1 MWAQTRDMNGRT
13 TAPRDTDETRRQIA
27 FEVRNVTSA
36 ITLVASGAATCVTVA
51 GLRFGEQVVAQL
63 QAEAVS
69 AGIRLEPV
77 YWDEDAGCD
86 VIARKIDD
94 A

>member
-1 MWAQTRDMNGRT
+1 MNGGRRAT
-13 TAPRDTDETRRQIA
+13 SDLDETRRQIA
-27 FEVRNVTSA
+27 FEMRNVTGA
-36 ITLVASGAATCVTVA
+36 VALVASGGATRVTVA

-63 QAEAVS
+63 QAEA
-69 AGIRLEPV
+69 AAEGIRLEPV
-77 YWDEDAGCD
+77 YWDDDAGCD